1 MLACG
6 SIVCSDTPV
15 CVGGKSAH
23 ETSGSMHVSTVTI
36 TIVVIGFVR
45 TYSSV
50 T

>member
-15 CVGGKSAH
+15 CVGGKSGH
-23 ETSGSMHVSTVTI
+23 ETSGSMHVSTI
-36 TIVVIGFVR
+36 TISVVIGFV
-45 TYSSV
+45 TTHSFV